1 MSAAFAAGKETI
13 VENVITT
20 YKSIICPQCGEWMS
34 VDQYLVGDCDCG
46 FHQGEMFAVKERQA

>member
-13 VENVITT
+13 VKEVITT
-20 YKSIICPQCGEWMS
+20 KSILCPRCGRWMS